1 MPKKDPFSVEFGH
14 RLRQLRE
21 QAGISQE
28 ELSFRSG
35 LHRTYIG
42 GVERAEKNP
51 TIQNVARL
59 AKALGVEPSVLV
71 SAIDAFPSP
80 KNEDAES
87 SPPPKN
93 VSKAASLKENETPY
107 GSHRKLRFIDL
118 FCGIGG
124 FRYAF
129 ERAGCE
135 CVFSSD
141 WDKYSRI
148 TYAANHGEIPHGDI
162 HTVAVA
168 DIPQFDILCG
178 GFPCQPF
185 SLAGVSKKNSLGRAH
200 GFDDEKQG
208 NLFFSIADIIEHH
221 QPKAFVLENVK
232 NLKSHDKGR
241 TYEIIY
247 NTLTK
252 ALGYTVYTKIIDA
265 RSVVPQH
272 RERIFLVGF
281 KPGRDFEF
289 PEFPKEGPKLST
301 ILDKNV
307 PDKYTL
313 TDHLWT
319 YLQNYAEK
327 HRIAGNGFGFGLVT
341 GNDTARTLSARYH
354 KDGSEILISQGRN
367 KNPRRLTPRE
377 CARLMGYPED
387 FKIVVSDTQAYR
399 QFGNSVVV
407 PVVEKIGLRVVETLN
422 RSLSHRPVLVLRET
436 EEKDKL
442 SISQSKP
449 TKYKKGK

>member
-1 MPKKDPFSVEFGH
+1 MPKKDPFSVEFGE
-14 RLRQLRE
+14 RVRKLRE
-21 QAGISQE
+21 EAGISQE
-28 ELSFRSG
+28 ELSFQSG

-42 GVERAEKNP
+42 SVERAERNP
-51 TIQNVARL
+51 TIQTAARL
-59 AKALGVEPSVLV
+59 AKALGVDL
-71 SAIDAFPSP
+71 ARLFDGL
-80 KNEDAES
+80 ES
-87 SPPPKN
+87 SPSAKSEEAEASRPPNQTK
-93 VSKAASLKENETPY
+93 VAEDPAPY
-107 GSHRKLRFIDL
+107 RTNRKLRFIDL

-141 WDKYSRI
+141 WDKYSQI
-148 TYAANHGEIPHGDI
+148 TYEANHGEKPIGDI
-162 HTVAVA
+162 NSVNVA
-168 DIPQFDILCG
+168 DIPAFDILCG

-208 NLFFSIADIIEHH
+208 NLFFSIAEIIEHH
-221 QPKAFVLENVK
+221 QPRAFVLENVK

-252 ALGYTVYTKIIDA
+252 ELGYKVYTKIIDA
-265 RSVVPQH
+265 KSVVPQH

-281 KPGRDFEF
+281 KPGREFEF
-289 PEFPKEGPKLST
+289 PDFPKEGPKLSS
-301 ILDKNV
+301 ILEKTV
-307 PDKYTL
+307 PEKYTL
-313 TDHLWT
+313 TDHLWG

-327 HRIAGNGFGFGLVT
+327 HRAAGNGFGFGLVT
-341 GNDTARTLSARYH
+341 GNNVARTLSARYH
-354 KDGSEILISQGRN
+354 KDGSEILISQGKN

-377 CARLMGYPED
+377 CARLMGYPEN

-407 PVVEKIGLRVVETLN
+407 GVVEKLADEVVKTLKLPAN
-422 RSLSHRPVLVLRET
+422 HRPQLVLHENKSEST
-436 EEKDKL
+436 D
-442 SISQSKP
+442 SIQVSSR
-449 TKYKKGK
+449 KYPKRK